1 MPFTVTYSQ
10 QFSKAALEAL
20 QTMLGKNI
28 GIIGFKTMSIEIT
41 EDYIPPIYAGFEF
54 IRFIFFDENKLHNY
68 TLRQPSFIFPVDK
81 SGAFIDVE
89 YEQIQIPLGDFSNIA
104 RKATSNISRLLIQ
117 GGNNLISKIYI
128 IHTYVTYIDHRCQTL
143 NGTSDEQYFSAPKQF
158 DYLVRVHDYW
168 SFLVFECLNG
178 EKLIIE
184 RSDTPNTYLVYWNNP
199 EKWTFII
206 DSWDDESQ
214 TPMYKI
220 MHTLD

>member
-68 TLRQPSFIFPVDK
+68 TLPTFVYFPVDNRFLLMWMNK
-81 SGAFIDVE
+81 FK
-89 YEQIQIPLGDFSNIA
+89 PLGDFSK
-104 RKATSNISRLLIQ
+104 RQKATSNISRLLIQ

-158 DYLVRVHDYW
+158 DYLVTVHDYW

-220 MHTLD
+220 MHTLE